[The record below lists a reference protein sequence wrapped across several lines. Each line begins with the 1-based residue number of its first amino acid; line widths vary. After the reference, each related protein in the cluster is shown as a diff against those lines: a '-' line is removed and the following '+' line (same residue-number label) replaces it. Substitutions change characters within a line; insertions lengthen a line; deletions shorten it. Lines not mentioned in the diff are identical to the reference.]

1 MTNYRPFP
9 VSVKSRRMIYNLSI
23 FPIVALLPPLPAP
36 ELKNG
41 MKGHSWVVLL
51 WNTQRLSNVT
61 YYVQARMPDTA
72 GPWEI
77 TTAAWLG
84 GGAINVT
91 NLRPFVTYKV
101 GPVQLH

>member
-1 MTNYRPFP
+1 MTNNRPFP

-77 TTAAWLG
+77 TTATWLG

-101 GPVQLH
+101 GPVQLY